1 MKNKISRRQFLQ
13 VASASAAA
21 LLLASCSGNSA
32 SSVSSS
38 SVASSAASS
47 VAASSE
53 TASSAAASSE
63 AASTVTTT
71 GKTLVVY
78 FSATGT
84 TQGVAQTIADT
95 VGADLFEVV
104 PSDPYTSDDLN
115 WTNNDSRVSHE
126 HNDEGLR
133 AVALESTDVDGWDD
147 YDTVF
152 IGYPIWWGIAAW
164 PMSSFVAVND
174 FTGKT
179 VIPFCTSASSGI
191 GQSGDL
197 LAELAGTGNWLDG
210 YRFSS
215 STTANDITT
224 LTESLNL

>member
-13 VASASAAA
+13 AAGASAAA

-38 SVASSAASS
+38 SVASSATSS

-53 TASSAAASSE
+53 AASSAAASSE
-63 AASTVTTT
+63 ATSTVTTT

-84 TQGVAQTIADT
+84 TEGVAQTIADT

-104 PSDPYTSDDLN
+104 PSDPYTSDDLT
-115 WTNNDSRVSHE
+115 WTN
-126 HNDEGLR
+126 NDEGLR

-179 VIPFCTSASSGI
+179 VIPFCTSTSSGI
-191 GQSGDL
+191 GQSGEL
-197 LAELAGTGNWLDG
+197 LAELAGTGSWLDG

-215 STTANDITT
+215 STTANDIAA
-224 LTESLNL
+224 LAESLSL

>member
-13 VASASAAA
+13 AAGASAAA
-21 LLLASCSGNSA
+21 LLLASCSGNSV

-47 VAASSE
+47 VAASS
-53 TASSAAASSE
+53 AAASSE
-63 AASTVTTT
+63 ATSTVTTT

-84 TQGVAQTIADT
+84 TQSVAQTIADT

-115 WTNNDSRVSHE
+115 WTNNDSRVSRE

-164 PMSSFVAVND
+164 PVNDFVTSND

-179 VIPFCTSASSGI
+179 VIPFCTSVSSGI
-191 GQSGDL
+191 GQSGEL
-197 LAELAGTGNWLDG
+197 LAELVDAGTWLDG
-210 YRFSS
+210 QRFSRGS
-215 STTANDITT
+215 SEADIA
-224 LTESLNL
+224 SWVNGLNL